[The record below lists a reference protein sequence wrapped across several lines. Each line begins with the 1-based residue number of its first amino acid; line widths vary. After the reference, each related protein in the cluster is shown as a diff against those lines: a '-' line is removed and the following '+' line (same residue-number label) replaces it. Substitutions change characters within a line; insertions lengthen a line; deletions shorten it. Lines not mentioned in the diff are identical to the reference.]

1 MSQER
6 LPRSMVVAYA
16 VPQMGLAWFQMFF
29 TNYFLKYSVD
39 VLLIAPV
46 TIALI
51 LSLTRLWDAVSDPAV
66 GYLSDRTTSA
76 AGRRRPWLLGS
87 AVPVGIVTYAMW
99 NPPLGL
105 EGAMLVLWMAVAVTL
120 WETAM
125 TGFYVPYMALG
136 AEVSMG
142 HHDRTRVAGYR
153 HMSGGL
159 GNLSVIGCVYL
170 ITHSSEQRVTAQSLF
185 LIGAAASATLMMLG
199 IWKVREHPEHRRLG
213 ARRFSRSLLGSVRNP
228 HLMRLVAIY
237 FFDIAGV
244 AAVGLLGPFVAEYV
258 VGQPGLIYQLM
269 LVYSFASYLS
279 TPFTVFLSRRIG
291 KRQVWMS
298 VLALQIAGFSSAFF
312 AGTGDAIYLLGC
324 IFLIGLGST
333 GGQVVG
339 MSLLADAADFDEH
352 RTGERREGFYY
363 ASINIARKVMF
374 SALTLL
380 VGFAM
385 QFLIGF
391 EPNAEQAPDTL
402 RGLSALFSGI
412 PGVAFLVAIALLMRF
427 GLTEAE
433 HRRVRSDLDA
443 RKSAAE

>member
-1 MSQER
+1 MTQER
-6 LPRSMVVAYA
+6 LPQSMVVAYA

-39 VLLIAPV
+39 VLLIAPA

-66 GYLSDRTTSA
+66 GFLSDRTTSA

-87 AVPVGIVTYAMW
+87 AVPVAFVTYTMW

-105 EGAMLVLWMAVAVTL
+105 EGAMLVLWMAAAVTL

-153 HMSGGL
+153 HVFGGM

-170 ITHSSEQRVTAQSLF
+170 ITHSTEQRATAQMLF
-185 LIGAAASATLMMLG
+185 LVGGAAAAASMLLG
-199 IWKVREHPEHRRLG
+199 IWRVREHPEHRRLG
-213 ARRFSRSLLGSVRNP
+213 ARRFMSSVLGSIRNP
-228 HLMRLVAIY
+228 HLRRLIAIY

-258 VGQPGLIYQLM
+258 VGQPGLIPQLM
-269 LVYSFASYLS
+269 LVFSFASYLS

-291 KRQVWMS
+291 KSRVWIS
-298 VLALQIAGFSSAFF
+298 VLALQIAGFVSAFF
-312 AGTGDAIYLLGC
+312 AGTGDAAYLLGC

-339 MSLLADAADFDEH
+339 VSLLADAADFDEH

-374 SALTLL
+374 SALTLM
-380 VGFAM
+380 VGFSM

-391 EPNAEQAPDTL
+391 EPNAEQTPETL
-402 RGLSALFSGI
+402 FGLSALFSGI
-412 PGVAFLVAIALLMRF
+412 PAVAFLVAIALLLRF
-427 GLTEAE
+427 GLTEAA
-433 HRRVRSDLDA
+433 HQHVRSELDA
-443 RKSAAE
+443 RKASEE